1 MTNQI
6 PHSSILHLPA
16 LDGACGIQLIIS
28 GAAGRMHS
36 SALAAYGAKC
46 VGAEDMLTVTKQ
58 SLRSPNERL
67 KGTTTLNTETCL
79 QHNCFKQCNRE
90 PETV

>member
-1 MTNQI
+1 MTNHI
-6 PHSSILHLPA
+6 PYSSILHVPA

-46 VGAEDMLTVTKQ
+46 VGAGDMRTVTKQ
-58 SLRSPNERL
+58 SLRSPNEASSEAKRHY
-67 KGTTTLNTETCL
+67 NTEHEDLPPTQL
-79 QHNCFKQCNRE
+79 F
-90 PETV
+90 